1 MKKRYFS
8 LRLLCL
14 RAVGLCVLLCLPH
27 TLS

>member
-8 LRLLCL
+8 LRLLRL